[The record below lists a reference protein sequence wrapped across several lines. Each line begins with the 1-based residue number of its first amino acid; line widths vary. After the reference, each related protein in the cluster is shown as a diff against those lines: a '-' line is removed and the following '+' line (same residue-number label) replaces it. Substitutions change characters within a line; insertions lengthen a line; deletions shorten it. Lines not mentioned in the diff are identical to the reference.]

1 MSYPHNTANGQTT
14 RPSITGE
21 RRLPG
26 DPRPEEM
33 VARVI
38 RVDQAGEYGARRIY
52 EGQLAVLG
60 RSPKADVIRAMAEAE
75 ARHLGEINQL
85 MVERRVRPTML
96 SPVWHVAGFAL
107 GAASALLGER
117 AAMAC
122 TVAVEEVIE
131 GHYARQANQLGDDE
145 ATLRAK
151 LEAYGADEEQH
162 RQTAI
167 ANEAELAPGYQ
178 PLTRAVKA
186 GTRLAIWLSERI

>member
-1 MSYPHNTANGQTT
+1 MSDIP
-14 RPSITGE
+14 PSLPQVTGE

-26 DPRPEEM
+26 DPRPEDM
-33 VARVI
+33 VARMI

-60 RSPKADVIRAMAEAE
+60 RSPKAEIIRAMAEAE
-75 ARHLGEINQL
+75 VRHLDEINRL
-85 MVERRVRPTML
+85 MVERHVRPTLL

-107 GAASALLGER
+107 GAASALMGER

-131 GHYARQANQLGDDE
+131 GHYARQADQLGDDE

-151 LEAYGADEEQH
+151 LEEYGADEAHH
-162 RQTAI
+162 RETAI
-167 ANEAELAPGYQ
+167 ANEAELAPAYQ
-178 PLTRAVKA
+178 PLTRAIKA
-186 GTRLAIWLSERI
+186 GTRLAIWLSERV